1 MKSISTFLG
10 ILFGFAIFVH
20 VVAIPRPTGSED
32 STQSQHHPECC
43 RALFN
48 YVVLADNT
56 LQPPHAI
63 AEASIR
69 LQLERDEAVNVNQV
83 IYFIVMFAFN

>member
-1 MKSISTFLG
+1 MKSISTSLG

-20 VVAIPRPTGSED
+20 VVATPGPTGSEG
-32 STQSQHHPECC
+32 SAQSQHHPKCC

-56 LQPPHAI
+56 LQPPHAM
-63 AEASIR
+63 AARIR
-69 LQLERDEAVNVNQV
+69 LVLDSGVNVNQV
-83 IYFIVMFAFN
+83 IDFTIMFAFH

>member
-20 VVAIPRPTGSED
+20 VVATPGPSSED
-32 STQSQHHPECC
+32 EGSAQSPHHSKCC

-63 AEASIR
+63 TEAHIR
-69 LQLERDEAVNVNQV
+69 LLLEFHAVNVKEV
-83 IYFIVMFAFN
+83 IDFIVNSCV